1 MKIDITIDIYSDAI
15 CPWCYIGFKKLKS
28 AMTRCRNV
36 KFNLIWRPFQLNPD
50 MPLEGMDRKKYLEFK
65 FNGKENALST
75 YKSIYEVGL
84 KNDIH
89 FQFDKIFKTPN
100 TFFSHK
106 LLALA
111 YKFEKQTEVVETLFY
126 DYFIEG
132 IDIGN
137 LDELIRIAKQH
148 NISSLD
154 NFEYLR
160 SNADSNNLLAEE
172 SHARELGITG
182 VPCFII
188 NKQFILFGAQDEKKF
203 IDIFNK
209 ISR

>member
-1 MKIDITIDIYSDAI
+1 MKINITIDIYSDAI

-84 KNDIH
+84 KNNIH

-100 TFFSHK
+100 TFFHIN
-106 LLALA
+106 
-111 YKFEKQTEVVETLFY
+111 YWPWH
-126 DYFIEG
+126 I
-132 IDIGN
+132 N
-137 LDELIRIAKQH
+137 LK
-148 NISSLD
+148 
-154 NFEYLR
+154 
-160 SNADSNNLLAEE
+160 
-172 SHARELGITG
+172 
-182 VPCFII
+182 
-188 NKQFILFGAQDEKKF
+188 NKQK
-203 IDIFNK
+203 
-209 ISR
+209 